1 MLRRRG
7 HVANN
12 LRLKVAQAEHDMT
25 QGDLAEAVGATRQ
38 TIGLIEAGKYNPSL
52 AFGRIRK
59 EVKMMKFKS
68 VANKVTDERDEAVLN
83 NKVAAECFYIMIV
96 GTLVCLVYGSL
107 FNNGVISAD
116 YLLYPLLISSIWS
129 IYRAERLD
137 VNAFGSSSI
146 TVLGCL
152 LVTGLI
158 TLMIMSANYRY
169 NHDVYHNNP
178 LDPRYLMAW
187 PITYTIYVPFVFLV
201 NWALAALGRFERR
214 RLEKQLDDLE
224 NEE

>member
-1 MLRRRG
+1 
-7 HVANN
+7 
-12 LRLKVAQAEHDMT
+12 
-25 QGDLAEAVGATRQ
+25 
-38 TIGLIEAGKYNPSL
+38 
-52 AFGRIRK
+52 
-59 EVKMMKFKS
+59 MMKFKLI
-68 VANKVTDERDEAVLN
+68 NNEVTDEREKALN
-83 NKVAAECFYIMIV
+83 NKVAAECFYIMIA

-129 IYRAERLD
+129 IYRSARLS
-137 VNAFGSSSI
+137 VNTFGGSGM

-187 PITYTIYVPFVFLV
+187 PITYTIYAPVVFFMNRALV
-201 NWALAALGRFERR
+201 ALGRYERR
-214 RLEKQLDDLE
+214 RLEKELDDME

>member
-1 MLRRRG
+1 
-7 HVANN
+7 
-12 LRLKVAQAEHDMT
+12 
-25 QGDLAEAVGATRQ
+25 
-38 TIGLIEAGKYNPSL
+38 
-52 AFGRIRK
+52 
-59 EVKMMKFKS
+59 MKFKLI
-68 VANKVTDERDEAVLN
+68 NNEVTDEREKALG
-83 NKVAAECFYIMIV
+83 NKVAAECYYIMIA

-129 IYRAERLD
+129 IYRSARLS
-137 VNAFGSSSI
+137 VNTFVGSGM

-152 LVTGLI
+152 LVTGLF
-158 TLMIMSANYRY
+158 TLIIMMVNYQS
-169 NHDVYHNNP
+169 NHNVYHNNP

-187 PITYTIYVPFVFLV
+187 VVTYMLYAPVVFFM
-201 NWALAALGRFERR
+201 NWALVALGRYERR

>member
-1 MLRRRG
+1 
-7 HVANN
+7 
-12 LRLKVAQAEHDMT
+12 
-25 QGDLAEAVGATRQ
+25 
-38 TIGLIEAGKYNPSL
+38 
-52 AFGRIRK
+52 
-59 EVKMMKFKS
+59 MMKFKL
-68 VANKVTDERDEAVLN
+68 VNNKVTDEREKALN
-83 NKVAAECFYIMIV
+83 NKVAAECFYIMIA

-129 IYRAERLD
+129 IYRSARLS
-137 VNAFGSSSI
+137 VNTFGGSGM

-187 PITYTIYVPFVFLV
+187 PITYTIYAPVVFFM
-201 NWALAALGRFERR
+201 NWALVALGRYERR

-224 NEE
+224 NED

>member
-1 MLRRRG
+1 
-7 HVANN
+7 
-12 LRLKVAQAEHDMT
+12 
-25 QGDLAEAVGATRQ
+25 
-38 TIGLIEAGKYNPSL
+38 
-52 AFGRIRK
+52 
-59 EVKMMKFKS
+59 MKFKLI
-68 VANKVTDERDEAVLN
+68 NNEVTDEREKALG
-83 NKVAAECFYIMIV
+83 NKVAAECYYIMIA

-116 YLLYPLLISSIWS
+116 YLLYPLLICSIWS
-129 IYRAERLD
+129 IYRSERLA
-137 VNAFGSSSI
+137 VNSFGGSRM

-158 TLMIMSANYRY
+158 TLIIMMTNYQY
-169 NHDVYHNNP
+169 NHNVYHNNP

-187 PITYTIYVPFVFLV
+187 AVTYMLYAPFVFFM
-201 NWALAALGRFERR
+201 NWAIAALGRYERR

>member
-1 MLRRRG
+1 
-7 HVANN
+7 
-12 LRLKVAQAEHDMT
+12 
-25 QGDLAEAVGATRQ
+25 
-38 TIGLIEAGKYNPSL
+38 
-52 AFGRIRK
+52 
-59 EVKMMKFKS
+59 MMKFKLI
-68 VANKVTDERDEAVLN
+68 NNEVTDEREKALG
-83 NKVAAECFYIMIV
+83 NKVAAECFYIMIA

-129 IYRAERLD
+129 IYRSARLS
-137 VNAFGSSSI
+137 VNTFGGSGM

-187 PITYTIYVPFVFLV
+187 PITYIIYAPVVFFM
-201 NWALAALGRFERR
+201 NWSIAALGRYERR

>member
-1 MLRRRG
+1 
-7 HVANN
+7 
-12 LRLKVAQAEHDMT
+12 
-25 QGDLAEAVGATRQ
+25 
-38 TIGLIEAGKYNPSL
+38 
-52 AFGRIRK
+52 
-59 EVKMMKFKS
+59 MMKFKLI
-68 VANKVTDERDEAVLN
+68 NNEVTDEREKALN
-83 NKVAAECFYIMIV
+83 NKVAAECFYIMIA

-129 IYRAERLD
+129 IYRSARLS
-137 VNAFGSSSI
+137 VNTFGGSGM

-187 PITYTIYVPFVFLV
+187 PITYTIYAPVVFFM
-201 NWALAALGRFERR
+201 NWALVTLGRYERR
-214 RLEKQLDDLE
+214 RLEKELDDME

>member
-1 MLRRRG
+1 
-7 HVANN
+7 
-12 LRLKVAQAEHDMT
+12 
-25 QGDLAEAVGATRQ
+25 
-38 TIGLIEAGKYNPSL
+38 
-52 AFGRIRK
+52 
-59 EVKMMKFKS
+59 MKFKLI
-68 VANKVTDERDEAVLN
+68 NNEVTDEREKALN
-83 NKVAAECFYIMIV
+83 NKVAAECFYIMIA

-129 IYRAERLD
+129 IYRSARLS
-137 VNAFGSSSI
+137 VNTFGGSGM

-178 LDPRYLMAW
+178 LDPRYLMTW
-187 PITYTIYVPFVFLV
+187 PVTYILYIPFVFFM
-201 NWALAALGRFERR
+201 NWALTALGRYEKR

>member
-1 MLRRRG
+1 
-7 HVANN
+7 
-12 LRLKVAQAEHDMT
+12 
-25 QGDLAEAVGATRQ
+25 
-38 TIGLIEAGKYNPSL
+38 
-52 AFGRIRK
+52 
-59 EVKMMKFKS
+59 MMKFKLI
-68 VANKVTDERDEAVLN
+68 NNEVTDEREKALG
-83 NKVAAECFYIMIV
+83 NKVAAECFYIMIA

-129 IYRAERLD
+129 IYRSARLS
-137 VNAFGSSSI
+137 VNTFGGSGM

-187 PITYTIYVPFVFLV
+187 PITYTIYAPVVFFM
-201 NWALAALGRFERR
+201 NWALVALGRYERR
-214 RLEKQLDDLE
+214 RLEKELDDME

>member
-1 MLRRRG
+1 
-7 HVANN
+7 
-12 LRLKVAQAEHDMT
+12 
-25 QGDLAEAVGATRQ
+25 
-38 TIGLIEAGKYNPSL
+38 
-52 AFGRIRK
+52 
-59 EVKMMKFKS
+59 MKFKLIN
-68 VANKVTDERDEAVLN
+68 NKVTDEREKALN
-83 NKVAAECFYIMIV
+83 NKVAAECFYIMIA
-96 GTLVCLVYGSL
+96 GTLVCIVYGSL

-129 IYRAERLD
+129 IYRAERLA
-137 VNAFGSSSI
+137 VSAFGGSSM

-158 TLMIMSANYRY
+158 ILKIMIVNYQSY
-169 NHDVYHNNP
+169 HNVYHNNP

-187 PITYTIYVPFVFLV
+187 PITYTIYAPVVFFM

>member
-1 MLRRRG
+1 
-7 HVANN
+7 
-12 LRLKVAQAEHDMT
+12 
-25 QGDLAEAVGATRQ
+25 
-38 TIGLIEAGKYNPSL
+38 
-52 AFGRIRK
+52 
-59 EVKMMKFKS
+59 MKFKL
-68 VANKVTDERDEAVLN
+68 VNNKVTDEREKALN
-83 NKVAAECFYIMIV
+83 NKVGAECFYIMIA

-129 IYRAERLD
+129 IYRSERLS
-137 VNAFGSSSI
+137 VNTFGGSGM

-152 LVTGLI
+152 LVTALI
-158 TLMIMSANYRY
+158 TLMIMSANYQF
-169 NHDVYHNNP
+169 NHNVYHNNP

-187 PITYTIYVPFVFLV
+187 PLTYILYIPFVFFM
-201 NWALAALGRFERR
+201 NWALTALGRYERR

>member
-1 MLRRRG
+1 
-7 HVANN
+7 
-12 LRLKVAQAEHDMT
+12 
-25 QGDLAEAVGATRQ
+25 
-38 TIGLIEAGKYNPSL
+38 
-52 AFGRIRK
+52 
-59 EVKMMKFKS
+59 MKFKL
-68 VANKVTDERDEAVLN
+68 VNNKVTDEREKALN
-83 NKVAAECFYIMIV
+83 NKVAAECFYIMIA

-129 IYRAERLD
+129 IYRSARLS
-137 VNAFGSSSI
+137 VNTFGGSGM

-178 LDPRYLMAW
+178 LDPRYLMVW
-187 PITYTIYVPFVFLV
+187 PITYTIYTPVVFFM
-201 NWALAALGRFERR
+201 NWAIAALGRYERR

>member
-1 MLRRRG
+1 
-7 HVANN
+7 
-12 LRLKVAQAEHDMT
+12 
-25 QGDLAEAVGATRQ
+25 
-38 TIGLIEAGKYNPSL
+38 
-52 AFGRIRK
+52 
-59 EVKMMKFKS
+59 MKFKLFDI
-68 VANKVTDERDEAVLN
+68 KVTDEREKALN
-83 NKVAAECFYIMIV
+83 NKIAAECYCIMIAC
-96 GTLVCLVYGSL
+96 TLVYIVYGSL

-116 YLLYPLLISSIWS
+116 YLLYPFLICSIWS

-137 VNAFGSSSI
+137 VNAFGSSSM

-158 TLMIMSANYRY
+158 TLMIMSANYQF
-169 NHDVYHNNP
+169 NHNVYHNNP

-187 PITYTIYVPFVFLV
+187 PLTYIIYAPFVFLV
-201 NWALAALGRFERR
+201 NWALTVLGRYEKR

>member
-1 MLRRRG
+1 
-7 HVANN
+7 
-12 LRLKVAQAEHDMT
+12 
-25 QGDLAEAVGATRQ
+25 
-38 TIGLIEAGKYNPSL
+38 
-52 AFGRIRK
+52 
-59 EVKMMKFKS
+59 MMKFKLI
-68 VANKVTDERDEAVLN
+68 NNEVTDEREKALN
-83 NKVAAECFYIMIV
+83 NKVAAECFYIMIA

-129 IYRAERLD
+129 IYRSARLS
-137 VNAFGSSSI
+137 VNTFGGSGM

-152 LVTGLI
+152 LVTALI
-158 TLMIMSANYRY
+158 TLMIMSANYQF
-169 NHDVYHNNP
+169 NHNVYHNNP

-187 PITYTIYVPFVFLV
+187 PLTYILYIPFVFFM
-201 NWALAALGRFERR
+201 NWALTALGRYERR

>member
-1 MLRRRG
+1 
-7 HVANN
+7 
-12 LRLKVAQAEHDMT
+12 
-25 QGDLAEAVGATRQ
+25 
-38 TIGLIEAGKYNPSL
+38 
-52 AFGRIRK
+52 
-59 EVKMMKFKS
+59 MKFKS
-68 VANKVTDERDEAVLN
+68 VANKVTDEREAALT

-129 IYRAERLD
+129 IYRSARLS
-137 VNAFGSSSI
+137 VNTFGGSGM

-187 PITYTIYVPFVFLV
+187 PITYILYAPVVFFM
-201 NWALAALGRFERR
+201 NWAIAALGRYERR
-214 RLEKQLDDLE
+214 RFEKQLDDLE
-224 NEE
+224 NED

>member
-1 MLRRRG
+1 
-7 HVANN
+7 
-12 LRLKVAQAEHDMT
+12 
-25 QGDLAEAVGATRQ
+25 
-38 TIGLIEAGKYNPSL
+38 
-52 AFGRIRK
+52 
-59 EVKMMKFKS
+59 MKFKLFDY
-68 VANKVTDERDEAVLN
+68 KVMDEREKALN
-83 NKVAAECFYIMIV
+83 NKVGAECYCIMIA
-96 GTLVCLVYGSL
+96 GTFVYFVYGSL

-129 IYRAERLD
+129 IYRAEHLD

-158 TLMIMSANYRY
+158 TLMIMSANYRF
-169 NHDVYHNNP
+169 NHNVYHNNP

-187 PITYTIYVPFVFLV
+187 PVTYILYIPFVFFM
-201 NWALAALGRFERR
+201 NWALTALGRYEKR